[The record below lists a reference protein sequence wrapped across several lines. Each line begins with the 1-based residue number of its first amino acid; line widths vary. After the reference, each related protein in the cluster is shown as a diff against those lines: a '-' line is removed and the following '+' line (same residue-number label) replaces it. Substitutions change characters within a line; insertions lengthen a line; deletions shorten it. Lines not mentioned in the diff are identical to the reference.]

1 MNARQRIAV
10 LLVLA
15 STVVSGCAAVVVGGV
30 AGGVALANDR
40 RLTDVVGT
48 DERIEIQAA
57 NQLSQKFGDAAH
69 INVTSFNKQVLLT
82 GEVRN
87 EQMKADAEMIVLKLA
102 DVRSVYNEL
111 VVGPISTLPNRS
123 NDAYITS
130 EVKARMTAAGKFN
143 PLHVKVVT
151 EANTVFLMGLVTRQ
165 EGQDAAE
172 IARTANGVR
181 RVVRIFEYIVPPAPA
196 PAPAE
201 KKSRAPRPTPVVAA

>member
-1 MNARQRIAV
+1 MIRLAIAS
-10 LLVLA
+10 LLALA
-15 STVVSGCAAVVVGGV
+15 AGLQGCAPLIVGGAV
-30 AGGVALANDR
+30 AGGAMVAVDR
-40 RLTDVVGT
+40 RQPDIMTT

-82 GEVRN
+82 GEVPTA
-87 EQMKADAEMIVLKLA
+87 EAKAEAEGIVAKQP
-102 DVRSVYNEL
+102 DVRSVFNEL
-111 VVGPISTLPNRS
+111 AVGPNSTLPNRS

-172 IARTANGVR
+172 IARTSNGVR
-181 RVVRIFEYIVPPAPA
+181 RVVRVFEYILPPAPA
-196 PAPAE
+196 PASSE
-201 KKSRAPRPTPVVAA
+201 KKG

>member
-201 KKSRAPRPTPVVAA
+201 KKSRAPRPTPAVAA